1 MVWFRWALTFVRETK
16 VGLFGL
22 GAVICMGP
30 DLRQGDEVGLLGLG
44 AVTYMGPDLRQG
56 DEVGLLGLG
65 GLV

>member
-1 MVWFRWALTFVRETK
+1 
-16 VGLFGL
+16 
-22 GAVICMGP
+22 MGP